1 MDIIHKF
8 IPKNPINGDTM
19 NKITE
24 RCQEVLKYFGE
35 CYAKQTMLVLVGNKE
50 ADYEYQEQRKA
61 FVEKNKQ
68 KQIKYYKMNYPE
80 NLDIPDIPEIPP
92 KDADVDTKRSYSL
105 DLLSKG
111 LKPVF
116 PRGKYEP
123 FKPPEVRLQL
133 TRYIIRDKEYDP
145 YATYIIVASDGTIV
159 VEKERRFREFEK
171 LNKAI
176 KKMLPKDAILPPAS
190 SKIGGRNLTENFL
203 RGRVESLNN
212 YLQKISQ
219 VKEIEQSEVFQK
231 FIGLFPSDPLDESIF
246 DAAYRQTKFHFWI
259 WFDAKYDTP
268 GDAMAKLLT
277 RAIWYSISSDIYAA
291 LPTAEAPRRASIK
304 LAYKLIAGVVDKAVP
319 PAWDAAYNAGKVAR
333 NKIQSV
339 LDKVIG
345 IILKT
350 KNELNEKIKDAMKSA
365 FQPIRECV
373 GKLFT
378 MGINQVVPPI
388 VKPFAFIYKTYE
400 IKTEPLILESFKNC
414 DALKLKEAVGT
425 LNKIH
430 EDLVAKLRAK
440 IDEEL
445 KTICENLKGA
455 VTLTYL
461 QDCFNPM
468 KAIGVI
474 ISDFIRMI
482 DPSHWSKIA
491 EVMFDYK
498 KKIASNNGDDLDAV
512 LSLME
517 RHALSER
524 GYQSYLMNKARYW
537 VRGDIYNLG
546 LDLDLIGDV
555 CFTLGGKLIKKVYRK
570 STKKFIRKFSDYIW
584 GFKNQSQDYR
594 PWNEKVDQAFELA
607 YKAAKHKFNK
617 ECGNM
622 IKEFI
627 IGILVSPVLNKVIEE
642 INKVVGSVLQTLTSV
657 IPDEVKDLIDIEDM
671 AQKDIEEVLRST
683 FEGAI
688 YDQDGPFVEILNA
701 AIKDCEISE

>member
-1 MDIIHKF
+1 
-8 IPKNPINGDTM
+8 
-19 NKITE
+19 
-24 RCQEVLKYFGE
+24 
-35 CYAKQTMLVLVGNKE
+35 
-50 ADYEYQEQRKA
+50 
-61 FVEKNKQ
+61 
-68 KQIKYYKMNYPE
+68 
-80 NLDIPDIPEIPP
+80 
-92 KDADVDTKRSYSL
+92 
-105 DLLSKG
+105 
-111 LKPVF
+111 
-116 PRGKYEP
+116 
-123 FKPPEVRLQL
+123 
-133 TRYIIRDKEYDP
+133 
-145 YATYIIVASDGTIV
+145 
-159 VEKERRFREFEK
+159 
-171 LNKAI
+171 
-176 KKMLPKDAILPPAS
+176 MLPKDAILPPAS

-246 DAAYRQTKFHFWI
+246 DAAYRQTRFHFWI

-277 RAIWYSISSDIYAA
+277 RAIWYSISSDIRAA

-365 FQPIRECV
+365 FQPIRKCV
-373 GKLFT
+373 GNLFT

-414 DALKLKEAVGT
+414 DALKLKDAVGT

-524 GYQSYLMNKARYW
+524 GYQSYLMNKARY
-537 VRGDIYNLG
+537 RD
-546 LDLDLIGDV
+546 
-555 CFTLGGKLIKKVYRK
+555 K
-570 STKKFIRKFSDYIW
+570 
-584 GFKNQSQDYR
+584 
-594 PWNEKVDQAFELA
+594 
-607 YKAAKHKFNK
+607 
-617 ECGNM
+617 
-622 IKEFI
+622 
-627 IGILVSPVLNKVIEE
+627 
-642 INKVVGSVLQTLTSV
+642 
-657 IPDEVKDLIDIEDM
+657 
-671 AQKDIEEVLRST
+671 
-683 FEGAI
+683 
-688 YDQDGPFVEILNA
+688 
-701 AIKDCEISE
+701 